1 MNMMI
6 SSAPSAAGKAL
17 ASATGAAQGSSEGGS
32 GFAGALVQAID
43 GGNASAT
50 TSEGGGSLSL
60 PVGLAGLI
68 GTVAASGGESETQDL
83 LAMLS
88 NLAEQL
94 EQLDQTGAELT
105 PDAQEQLAAM
115 LAALQSLL
123 DQLRIAQPT
132 ANAAFAQTSD
142 AGQTVDVALDTQLSK
157 PIVQSLRDVV
167 KQLTEAIASAKEGE
181 EQAPAIGGRIQAALD
196 TLTAITSASAAI
208 RETKTGEAENA
219 KASGKANNAS
229 AGETAGVKEALAQT
243 STTQETRRPAQALR
257 DPVWRFQ
264 MSAAAD
270 ASETGEQTAA
280 PASDAA
286 EQTGSQESKPIWT
299 LLQNDR
305 LTNVDSA
312 SAKATAPVPNP
323 VPVQQFADQIGKY
336 LVKQFQ
342 LTQGNG
348 ISEAKLKLTPEHLG
362 QVDIR
367 IVMNNGVLTAQFI
380 ADSPAA
386 REMLENQMA
395 QLRASLSGQG
405 LQVERL
411 EVVQPSSA
419 SSGATF
425 QNQEHRNS
433 KSGRDGSSDGR
444 SGGEGGEDAVFEA
457 ELERNSSLK
466 EIGYGSS
473 INVTA

>member
-1 MNMMI
+1 
-6 SSAPSAAGKAL
+6 
-17 ASATGAAQGSSEGGS
+17 
-32 GFAGALVQAID
+32 
-43 GGNASAT
+43 
-50 TSEGGGSLSL
+50 
-60 PVGLAGLI
+60 
-68 GTVAASGGESETQDL
+68 
-83 LAMLS
+83 
-88 NLAEQL
+88 
-94 EQLDQTGAELT
+94 
-105 PDAQEQLAAM
+105 
-115 LAALQSLL
+115 
-123 DQLRIAQPT
+123 
-132 ANAAFAQTSD
+132 
-142 AGQTVDVALDTQLSK
+142 
-157 PIVQSLRDVV
+157 
-167 KQLTEAIASAKEGE
+167 
-181 EQAPAIGGRIQAALD
+181 
-196 TLTAITSASAAI
+196 
-208 RETKTGEAENA
+208 
-219 KASGKANNAS
+219 
-229 AGETAGVKEALAQT
+229 
-243 STTQETRRPAQALR
+243 
-257 DPVWRFQ
+257 
-264 MSAAAD
+264 
-270 ASETGEQTAA
+270 
-280 PASDAA
+280 
-286 EQTGSQESKPIWT
+286 
-299 LLQNDR
+299 
-305 LTNVDSA
+305 
-312 SAKATAPVPNP
+312 
-323 VPVQQFADQIGKY
+323 